1 MSRQVHRIGSNR
13 AGPPPTRARRAQRA
27 AERAAERE
35 AALRGPG
42 DGGRRRGQ
50 PSGRRSRLF
59 LWLLGLVVALNL
71 LGLVMVLS
79 ASAVDSLYDYG
90 TSWYQFQR
98 QAMWLGIG
106 AVVLIVVMRID
117 YHLWRRF
124 IPLGLVVAAALLV
137 AVLVPGLGIE
147 ANGSSRWLGVG
158 AFRIQPSEIAKL
170 AVLLFVADLLARR
183 VDRIAEPRLTLRP
196 VLFVFGVFA
205 VLIMLQPNLGT
216 TVILGVIVLV
226 VLFVSGVPGRSLA
239 VLGGTGVAA
248 AAVLA
253 FIEPYRY
260 RRLMAFRNPWA
271 DPLNTGYQTIQAQV
285 GIANGGLV
293 GMGLGEGRAKWGFL
307 PYPHT
312 DFIFAIV
319 AEELGL
325 LGALGLVAMFLALG
339 VFGVRTALA
348 APDRF
353 GMLLAS
359 GITAWILVQALI
371 NVGAVVGVLPITGV
385 PLPFVSFGGSSLLVL
400 MVAAGMLLNVA
411 RQATGPLAAGRA
423 AAAHA

>member
-1 MSRQVHRIGSNR
+1 VTTLVPRPGSGSPRRRSSAAQSR
-13 AGPPPTRARRAQRA
+13 TRN

-35 AALRGPG
+35 AALRQLEPAPRR
-42 DGGRRRGQ
+42 GGR
-50 PSGRRSRLF
+50 PSGRRSSLF
-59 LWLLGLVVALNL
+59 LGLLALVVGLNL
-71 LGLVMVLS
+71 IGLVMVLS

-90 TSWYQFQR
+90 SSWYQFQR

-106 AVVLIVVMRID
+106 AVVLLVVMRID
-117 YHLWRRF
+117 YHAWRRF
-124 IPLGLVVAAALLV
+124 IPLALVGSAGLLV

-147 ANGSSRWLGVG
+147 VNGSSRWLGAG

-170 AVLLFVADLLARR
+170 VVLLFVADLLARR
-183 VDRIAEPRLTLRP
+183 SDRIAETRLTLRP
-196 VLFVFGVFA
+196 VLVVFGLFA

-226 VLFVSGVPGRSLA
+226 VLFVSGIPLRPLA
-239 VLGGTGVAA
+239 ALGAVGAGL

-253 FIEPYRY
+253 FVEPYRY
-260 RRLMAFRNPWA
+260 RRLLAFRDPWA

-293 GMGLGEGRAKWGFL
+293 GVGLGEGRAKWGFL

-325 LGALGLVAMFLALG
+325 IGALGLVGLFLFLG
-339 VFGVRTALA
+339 VLGVRTALA

-359 GITAWILVQALI
+359 GVTAWILVQALI

-400 MVAAGMLLNVA
+400 MAAAGVLLNVA
-411 RQATGPLAAGRA
+411 RQATGPAGADRTA
-423 AAAHA
+423 TAHA